1 MKMAVLRKPTS
12 YLLARPRHYNLRSR
26 LATWEGVFM
35 RVISI
40 IAVARQNHQTSGKTT
55 TE

>member
-12 YLLARPRHYNLRSR
+12 HLLARPRRYNLRS
-26 LATWEGVFM
+26 LPAIWEGVFM

-40 IAVARQNHQTSGKTT
+40 IAVGTQSDPTSGKTT